1 MTERHVI
8 PRFHRWYEEFTSME
22 HIPVLLHEVIDH
34 LAIDP
39 SGTYIDGTMGA
50 CGHARAI
57 VERLGVGGHY
67 IGFDLDPSAIAHAQ
81 EVLRDS
87 TCRVDIVHKTF
98 TSCGEWCHDNNVEAV
113 DGIILDLGWNSDQF
127 ADRSRGFSF
136 LGNGELDMRLDGGSG
151 ASGDSIRA
159 SDIVMNWSEELLADL
174 FFAYSDERYSR
185 RIAEHIV
192 KERKRNPIVT
202 TQDLVRIVESAVP
215 ASYRM
220 ARIHPATKVFQA
232 LRIAVNN
239 ELGALREALPI
250 MMNMLRPGGRLCII
264 TFHSTEDRLVKQ
276 AFRDAEK
283 AGLIRSLDKKGIA
296 SSREEISR
304 NPRARSAR
312 LRSVERI

>member
-1 MTERHVI
+1 
-8 PRFHRWYEEFTSME
+8 ME
-22 HIPVLLHEVIDH
+22 HIPVLLHEVIEH
-34 LAIDP
+34 LAINP

-50 CGHARAI
+50 CGHGRAI

-67 IGFDLDPSAIAHAQ
+67 IGFDLDPSAITHAQ

-87 TCRVDIVHKTF
+87 TCRVDIVHRTF
-98 TSCGEWCHDNNVEAV
+98 ASCVEWCRDNSVEVV

-136 LGNGELDMRLDGGSG
+136 LGTGELDMRLDAGSG

-174 FFAYSDERYSR
+174 FFAYSDERYAR
-185 RIAEHIV
+185 RIAAQIV

-239 ELGALREALPI
+239 ELGVLREALPS
-250 MMNMLRPGGRLCII
+250 MMNILGKGGRLCVI

-283 AGLIRSLDKKGIA
+283 TDLFVNIDKKGITP
-296 SSREEISR
+296 SREEILA

-312 LRSVERI
+312 LRSLERTDVQ